1 MYFIVDFDTIAE
13 LNSFVRVRDS
23 YAAEEGN
30 NDDLAMGLVLFG
42 WLTAQSYFKDSTN
55 VDVRSI
61 LLKEQSL
68 LIEESLTPVG
78 IIDDGL
84 QEEVTVDSGDVWTKS
99 GQFNTRL

>member
-1 MYFIVDFDTIAE
+1 MRKNNIDLILVSLYFI
-13 LNSFVRVRDS
+13 
-23 YAAEEGN
+23 
-30 NDDLAMGLVLFG
+30 LVLFG